1 MSKFDVIVEA
11 ALERFRGTNFLVGD
25 RVKLVDNYLSHDW
38 FKKQPSLKIERI
50 KEMIDSGD
58 NIRVTAVKADRPAVA
73 DSGSFE
79 VVDGFYVDIMR
90 EAAPGLF
97 LPTQVFT
104 FPQELLEHQD
114 DGINL
119 AGPTPDG
126 QIRKDTSNI
135 KPEELEGDSDELRK
149 LQTHGDGD
157 DLVNPKDNTNIETVP
172 AAKSY
177 TAKYIEG

>member
-11 ALERFRGTNFLVGD
+11 ALERFRTTNFLVGD
-25 RVKLVDNYLSHDW
+25 RVKLVDNYLSTDW
-38 FKKQPSLKIERI
+38 SKKQPSLKLERI

-58 NIRVTAVKADRPAVA
+58 NIRVTAVKAERPPVA

-79 VVDGFYVDIMR
+79 AVDGYYVDIMR

-104 FPQELLEHQD
+104 FPQELLEMID

-119 AGPTPDG
+119 SGPTPDG

-149 LQTHGDGD
+149 LQTQGEGDGRA
-157 DLVNPKDNTNIETVP
+157 NPKDNANIETAA

-177 TAKYIEG
+177 TAKYVEG